1 MPAKALNMH
10 FPNYLLMNGAS
21 LSLKLG
27 MRKLWS
33 DHVFWTRM
41 YVVSAVGNSPDTD
54 ATAGRLLKNQDDIG
68 NAIVPFYG
76 KDAGVALTGL
86 LKQHIMIAVQLIAAA
101 KSGDQAKFKE
111 EDQKWT
117 KNAEEIA
124 TLLSGANPSW
134 PKADVVDLL
143 NQHLA
148 LTKGE
153 VVARLTKNWDTDV
166 KAFDDIF
173 TEINTVADVLSDG
186 IIKQFPSKF

>member
-1 MPAKALNMH
+1 
-10 FPNYLLMNGAS
+10 MNGAS

-41 YVVSAVGNSPDTD
+41 YVVSALGNSPDAD
-54 ATAGRLLKNQDDIG
+54 AAAGRLLKNQDDIG

-76 KDAGVALTGL
+76 KDAGATLTGL

-111 EDQKWT
+111 EDQKWA

-124 TLLSGANPSW
+124 TLLSGANPNW